1 MKYLDFSNNAI
12 EDKGAMALAKWIA
25 GKSVGLVHLNIKNCG
40 ITKKGKKKN
49 SWDFSL
55 KKKGERLFLKLWNI
69 MKHIIAL

>member
-40 ITKKGKKKN
+40 ITKKGKKKKLG
-49 SWDFSL
+49 FSE
-55 KKKGERLFLKLWNI
+55 KNRGNGYF
-69 MKHIIAL
+69 